1 MPSSAGEG
9 WFGRF
14 QRDMKDAPPE
24 LETGPRIARYA
35 IVESLGEGA
44 AARVYRAKDLELGRE
59 VALKVL
65 RKEVRAHAVASER
78 FHREARIL
86 AQVSHPNIVTVHDAG
101 VADGWMYLVMELVPG
116 RTLARMFWD
125 RTHDLPARI
134 HLLEKAARGV
144 AAAHEKGVVHRD
156 LKPANILVTP
166 EGEPKVSDF
175 GLAQRSESETA
186 LTVSGTTMG
195 TPLYMA
201 PEQAEGR
208 TREISPRTDVFALGA
223 ILYEAATGN
232 PPHQGEQVM
241 EILSRITRED
251 PIPPRVLNPKV
262 SRDLETIVLKAL
274 DKDPHRRY
282 ANAGDLAE
290 DLRRER
296 EGEAI
301 LGRPPG
307 VVRRT
312 WKWARCHPTWVAIA
326 GALVVFAAVRLGSAV
341 RFRHRID
348 ALRDQARTA
357 EGVRQFSQAR
367 DLYGEI
373 RTLAPGHPEAEAR
386 FHEMDR
392 VVRAE
397 ERRRASE
404 RFLSDGRKASER
416 RRELEEE
423 LARLRVEEGRLSE
436 AIPAHE
442 GPERKKPLWEI
453 QRRIGE
459 TQDEMTQRASDL
471 KVALT
476 SAVGADP
483 DFAEAR
489 SSLAA
494 LYFEEFERAEF
505 RGDPAT
511 MKLTETLIRYLD
523 RAGFEKRLAR
533 EGTLELDS
541 IPAGAEVY
549 AFRYETGEDGRSIP
563 RPYSIK
569 RQATE
574 DRSTECSDYNRV
586 GTCPIARTAHPGGS
600 YCFVLRKSGYPD
612 VRYPVWIGRG
622 TVHVGRV
629 HLYTEQEIGEGFVY
643 VPGGTFI
650 MGGDPLAFGEA
661 PRDSAAETRDFFI
674 SRFEVTLGEYLEFLN
689 GAIQGMGAEQAQQL
703 VPRSTVSGRYDWLIP
718 AGARE
723 TALPAGTNPRRA
735 VSGVSWFD
743 ANLYC
748 RWRTER
754 EGRRRKFRLPTHE
767 EWEKAARGADGR
779 IFPWGN
785 HFDWSFTHGGQSRTG
800 APSPETVGAF
810 SKDESPYGVRDLS
823 GGVREWCE
831 DWYDAKQT
839 ARHAR
844 GGTWA
849 LLSPKAYRAAAIDAV
864 HPGVSFLNLGIR
876 LVHCPEAK

>member
-494 LYFEEFERAEF
+494 LYFEEFERAEEWPRTHLPPDDVRPLIDLQRKIAMRVDPF
-505 RGDPAT
+505 RERRVHD
-511 MKLTETLIRYLD
+511 
-523 RAGFEKRLAR
+523 RLAR
-533 EGTLELDS
+533 RADVEFFGELLPSAMRHHRALGCEAFHVILLLVEERLGDEERKVAVLDAERLDAPIQVLLDRLPQRVPVRLEDDATFHVSMLGEIGLGDDVEV
-541 IPAGAEVY
+541 PLGEVLLRVGEAGH
-549 AFRYETGEDGRSIP
+549 GRSV
-563 RPYSIK
+563 
-569 RQATE
+569 Q
-574 DRSTECSDYNRV
+574 
-586 GTCPIARTAHPGGS
+586 
-600 YCFVLRKSGYPD
+600 
-612 VRYPVWIGRG
+612 
-622 TVHVGRV
+622 
-629 HLYTEQEIGEGFVY
+629 
-643 VPGGTFI
+643 
-650 MGGDPLAFGEA
+650 
-661 PRDSAAETRDFFI
+661 DS
-674 SRFEVTLGEYLEFLN
+674 
-689 GAIQGMGAEQAQQL
+689 
-703 VPRSTVSGRYDWLIP
+703 
-718 AGARE
+718 
-723 TALPAGTNPRRA
+723 GTNMLDN
-735 VSGVSWFD
+735 S
-743 ANLYC
+743 
-748 RWRTER
+748 
-754 EGRRRKFRLPTHE
+754 
-767 EWEKAARGADGR
+767 
-779 IFPWGN
+779 
-785 HFDWSFTHGGQSRTG
+785 
-800 APSPETVGAF
+800 
-810 SKDESPYGVRDLS
+810 
-823 GGVREWCE
+823 
-831 DWYDAKQT
+831 
-839 ARHAR
+839 
-844 GGTWA
+844 
-849 LLSPKAYRAAAIDAV
+849 
-864 HPGVSFLNLGIR
+864 
-876 LVHCPEAK
+876 